1 MAPSQLKH
9 AFVERSHSVAVSV
22 KCGTEDM
29 LELNLD
35 TQQKD
40 VIMQVE

>member
-35 TQQKD
+35 SQRHD
-40 VIMQVE
+40 VIMEVE